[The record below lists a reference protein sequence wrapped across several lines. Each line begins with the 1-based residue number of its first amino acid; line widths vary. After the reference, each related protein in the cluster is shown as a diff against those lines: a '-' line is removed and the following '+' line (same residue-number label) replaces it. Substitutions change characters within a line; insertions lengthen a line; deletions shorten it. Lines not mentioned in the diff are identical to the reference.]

1 MTFRLR
7 ANIAVTPDIL
17 PDVRTTITVTDRATG
32 QVAFEETRPLGREW
46 SDVHVGELP
55 PGTFEVGVAGR
66 SEAAPLSPPRGGPA
80 QDKGAAWQRP
90 PHSSVWRFGAA
101 P

>member
-1 MTFRLR
+1 VTFRLR

-66 SEAAPLSPPRGGPA
+66 SEAAPLSPPRGAQPKTKGPLGSGPLIVGLA
-80 QDKGAAWQRP
+80 LW
-90 PHSSVWRFGAA
+90 
-101 P
+101 